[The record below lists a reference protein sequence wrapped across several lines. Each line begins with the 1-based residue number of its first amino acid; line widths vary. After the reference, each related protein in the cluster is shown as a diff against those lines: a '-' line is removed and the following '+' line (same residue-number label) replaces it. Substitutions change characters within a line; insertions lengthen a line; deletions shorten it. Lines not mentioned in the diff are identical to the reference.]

1 MMMFYIVA
9 ILIVLF
15 LLIHR
20 INIFKYIAIFIS
32 IILLISNI
40 KDGTEDVKGLNSRFV
55 KKNKIN

>member
-1 MMMFYIVA
+1 MMIYVIA

-32 IILLISNI
+32 IVLLISNI
-40 KDGTEDVKGLNSRFV
+40 KDGTEDVKGLNSRFI

>member
-40 KDGTEDVKGLNSRFV
+40 KDGTEDVKGLNSRFI

>member
-1 MMMFYIVA
+1 MMIYVIA
-9 ILIVLF
+9 TLIVLF

-40 KDGTEDVKGLNSRFV
+40 KDGTEDVKGLNSRFI
-55 KKNKIN
+55 KKIK

>member
-1 MMMFYIVA
+1 MMIYVIA
-9 ILIVLF
+9 TLIVLF

-40 KDGTEDVKGLNSRFV
+40 KDGTEDVKGLNSRFI